1 MIIWLCINFK
11 NFIIIGSGSNILF
24 KDSDFDGVV
33 IKLGKEFCK
42 IEEVNS
48 QIVAGAGALKSRVS
62 EFAKNNEYANFEFLS
77 SIPGTVGGGVSM
89 NAGCFGSDMSDIVSQ
104 ISVIDLRGEEKIIT
118 LKNIGFDYRKTEL
131 LNSYIIIEVLFK
143 KTKKI
148 QSSVIE
154 NKINLLKKK
163 KNENQPSGI
172 RTGGSTFKNPI
183 GSSKKAWEL
192 IREAGCDKLS
202 YGNAKFSSHHCNFID
217 NSNLAL
223 SSDIEKLISETQKKI
238 KKNYGIDLELEIK
251 II

>member
-1 MIIWLCINFK
+1 MQKINNDKITDKLKDRIKNNYLLNKNSWFGIGGCANIFFQPNNKEELILFLKNINFK

-42 IEEVNS
+42 IEEINS

-62 EFAKNNEYANFEFLS
+62 EFAKNNEYSNFEFLS

-89 NAGCFGSDMSDIVSQ
+89 NAGCFGSEMSDIVSQ
-104 ISVIDLRGEEKIIT
+104 ISVIDLSGEEKIIT

-192 IREAGCDKLS
+192 IREAGC
-202 YGNAKFSSHHCNFID
+202 F
-217 NSNLAL
+217 
-223 SSDIEKLISETQKKI
+223 
-238 KKNYGIDLELEIK
+238 
-251 II
+251 

>member
-1 MIIWLCINFK
+1 MSEKISYNEAVSRLETIVSELEKGGKSLDETLAMFEEGAALLKVCQHE
-11 NFIIIGSGSNILF
+11 L
-24 KDSDFDGVV
+24 DSAEGR
-33 IKLGKEFCK
+33 LAELSL
-42 IEEVNS
+42 EEINS

-89 NAGCFGSDMSDIVSQ
+89 NAGCFGSNMSDIVSQ
-104 ISVIDLRGEEKIIT
+104 ISVIDMSGEEKIIT

-163 KNENQPSGI
+163 K
-172 RTGGSTFKNPI
+172 K
-183 GSSKKAWEL
+183 
-192 IREAGCDKLS
+192 REAKARDLYLVEFRKRIDKTK
-202 YGNAKFSSHHCNFID
+202 N
-217 NSNLAL
+217 
-223 SSDIEKLISETQKKI
+223 KKT
-238 KKNYGIDLELEIK
+238 KTK
-251 II
+251 